1 MDQVRRRRVLFSE
14 TLGGVAKRIPGR
26 SVGEPMNSIAAAT
39 YDAACDSRETLAE
52 PKSKR
57 VKTEPGARDHAQSVD
72 AAPDA
77 PPPEMPIIG
86 SAGAGAIAAQDRW
99 RAIIGVISA
108 RCRPARAARPRPARV
123 SSGGR
128 RKRRY
133 RMHGGAPESG
143 APRSNKTP
151 QSAGGARALPR
162 GSAKTDRKADWR
174 RPAGAPPGSQV
185 LAPLALSGSAWLRAK
200 SDTGSVRRRADKFDA
215 GCLQGR
221 LYIKER

>member
-39 YDAACDSRETLAE
+39 HDAAWCETWPE

-86 SAGAGAIAAQDRW
+86 RL
-99 RAIIGVISA
+99 VLL
-108 RCRPARAARPRPARV
+108 
-123 SSGGR
+123 R
-128 RKRRY
+128 RK
-133 RMHGGAPESG
+133 
-143 APRSNKTP
+143 
-151 QSAGGARALPR
+151 
-162 GSAKTDRKADWR
+162 
-174 RPAGAPPGSQV
+174 
-185 LAPLALSGSAWLRAK
+185 
-200 SDTGSVRRRADKFDA
+200 TGSEQSSA
-215 GCLQGR
+215 
-221 LYIKER
+221 